1 MRRVH
6 AGQRATSPDA
16 LITLWGVL
24 ALMVSFA
31 LFVLLLPVA
40 IGLAIAC
47 VVLVGIVW
55 CVAWVR
61 VKWARA
67 KRPNGMLDGRR
78 NVRVRMPGHDSH
90 SHER

>member
-1 MRRVH
+1 MRQGY
-6 AGQRATSPDA
+6 AGRRSTSPDA

-47 VVLVGIVW
+47 VALVGIAW

-61 VKWARA
+61 VKWSRA
-67 KRPNGMLDGRR
+67 KRPNGVLDGRR
-78 NVRVRMPGHDSH
+78 NVRVRMPGEGPR
-90 SHER
+90 SHEM